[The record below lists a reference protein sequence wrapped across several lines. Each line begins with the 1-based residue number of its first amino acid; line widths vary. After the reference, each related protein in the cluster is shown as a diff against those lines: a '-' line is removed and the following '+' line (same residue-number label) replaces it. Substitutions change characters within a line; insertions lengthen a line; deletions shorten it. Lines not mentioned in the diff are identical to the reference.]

1 MHIQALVS
9 ADGIL
14 PVIISKLQLLFI
26 KLASV
31 PGGQLVNS
39 QLQQYSTVVRHFYK
53 ITLTFMRKIILTL
66 TIGLFTTF
74 TIFGQTTKKTTTAQ
88 TLMTGYQYLMS
99 TDNFTSFK
107 YSRTFSTSG
116 DNFIT
121 KYKIYHPIKGT
132 YILTITARHFKNDK
146 KVEIV
151 IEDTKGGIF
160 SEINKEETTYET
172 PSMATFGFR
181 GSVGALGGKKVPNQ
195 LAVKFTSAK
204 FENVKIASVLGSHE
218 NNDFEF
224 FVLDKQ

>member
-1 MHIQALVS
+1 
-9 ADGIL
+9 
-14 PVIISKLQLLFI
+14 
-26 KLASV
+26 
-31 PGGQLVNS
+31 
-39 QLQQYSTVVRHFYK
+39 
-53 ITLTFMRKIILTL
+53 MRKIILVL
-66 TIGLFTTF
+66 TIGLLATF
-74 TIFGQTTKKTTTAQ
+74 ITYGQTIKKTTSTQ

-116 DNFIT
+116 ENFIT

-132 YILTITARHFKNDK
+132 YILTITATHFKNDK
-146 KVEIV
+146 KVEVV

-160 SEINKEETTYET
+160 SEINKEQTTYET
-172 PSMATFGFR
+172 PSMSTFGFR

-195 LAVKFTSAK
+195 LAVKFTSEK